1 MFASKTLSTTS
12 LAMLLLCST
21 ATMAQQAVEFSGGI
35 PVAPTG
41 LEENPL
47 GDGPWTYRTAE
58 NMDIRVEVVAHL
70 EYAMALTFLPDT
82 SILVV
87 TRRGEMFRIAGGTM
101 RQVQGGPPSVFR
113 GESGA
118 PGTVHGYID
127 IALHPDFDNN
137 NLIYLTYT
145 KAMPDGGTSIALGRG
160 TWTGSSITGFEDIW
174 GGMGETGG
182 TSRIAFTHDGKI
194 VMTTSTNGPNG
205 DPQDIND
212 PAGKVLRLNDDG
224 SIPADNPFA
233 GRADARGEVYSYGH
247 RGALGLAIHPAT
259 GAIWQNENGPNG
271 GDEINVIEPGLNYG
285 WPLVS
290 LGRSYQGPW
299 QAEAPSHEG
308 FQPPVVYWMPAIA
321 VSGMTFYTGDALPRW
336 QGNVFVGSMRTG
348 EIPGTGHLERIV
360 LNENMEEL
368 RRESLLVDL
377 RKRVRDVQQGPDG
390 FLYVALEE
398 RDGGVLRIRPAP

>member
-1 MFASKTLSTTS
+1 MKPLYRYLPATLTLLFACNLPAS
-12 LAMLLLCST
+12 
-21 ATMAQQAVEFSGGI
+21 AQQAVEFANGI

-41 LEENPL
+41 LEENLL

-58 NMDIRVEVVAHL
+58 NMDIRVEVVAHM
-70 EYAMALTFLPDT
+70 EYTMALTFLPDG
-82 SILVV
+82 SMLVV
-87 TRRGEMFRIAGGTM
+87 NRRGQLFRIADGNMTEI
-101 RQVQGGPPSVFR
+101 QGGPPSVFR

-118 PGTVHGYID
+118 PGGVHGYID
-127 IALHPDFDNN
+127 IALHPDFASN
-137 NLIYLTYT
+137 NLIYLSYT
-145 KAMPDGGTSIALGRG
+145 KPMADGESSIALGRG
-160 TWTGSSITGFEDIW
+160 RWTGTALADFEDIW
-174 GGMGETGG
+174 GGIGETGG
-182 TSRIAFTHDGKI
+182 TSRIAFTKDGKI
-194 VMTTSTNGPNG
+194 VMTTSTNGPQG
-205 DPQDIND
+205 DPQNIND

-224 SIPADNPFA
+224 STPADNPFA
-233 GRADARGEVYSYGH
+233 GRTDARGEVYSIGH
-247 RGALGLAIHPAT
+247 RGALGLTIHPTT
-259 GAIWQNENGPNG
+259 GEIWQNENGPNG

-336 QGNVFVGSMRTG
+336 KGNVFVGSMRTG

-368 RRESLLVDL
+368 RRESLLIDL
-377 RKRVRDVQQGPDG
+377 RKRVRDVKQGPDG
-390 FLYVALEE
+390 FIYVALEE